1 MIRTQLRILVALA
14 LLAGCG
20 ANPGTSPAPVPPPP
34 AADPQ
39 VPITTMPGVDPP
51 IRNDLPPV
59 PARSGALRISVM
71 YPGENA
77 AITTAD
83 SNFIFGEVGTGGA
96 ALTINGA
103 SVDVAPNG
111 AFLAFL
117 PVPADGVYRLRAS
130 AGGQMAELTRRVRV
144 PSPAAPAVTGLNAGS
159 ITPRGTIS
167 GYPGERVTVRF
178 RGAPGA
184 RAQIRLPD
192 GSTYPLAE
200 TRVVERAE
208 GFMQDQAV
216 AAREVSEYAG
226 TFPLTVPLRHVAEGA
241 TPPTLASQ
249 EAATGGAIIEL
260 FAGTGEPVRAP
271 LPLNVGVLREGE
283 TRLAVAAANRP
294 GSFAV
299 GTAIPGSGTPYHW
312 FFPNG
317 TLLTVTGEREGAY
330 RVRLSSDLSVWVAAG
345 DVRLMPEG
353 MPPAAGTVGTVRV
366 NPEPGHVDVR
376 LVTSDRLPFEVR
388 AGELTLEIRVYGAES
403 RANWLHY
410 GTEDPLVR
418 RVEWQQE
425 RDDLFV
431 VRMELSEPVW
441 GWQAFWDERGSLVVR
456 LRRPP
461 RIDLARPVQ
470 GLRIAIDAGHPPGG
484 AIGPTGL
491 TEAEANLA
499 ISRQLVRMLREA
511 GAEVLETRPDTQAV
525 ELGVRPQRAT
535 EWNAHLL
542 VSVHNNAFP
551 DGVNPWENNGTSVFY
566 NQPQS
571 LGLARHMQRELVREI
586 GLRDLGIARA
596 DLALVRPTWMPSVL
610 TETMFLMVPQQE
622 AALRDPAVH
631 ERIARA
637 HFRAIEGFLR
647 ERAEEAGDRE

>member
-1 MIRTQLRILVALA
+1 MVIRMRPGAWVVLA
-14 LLAGCG
+14 TLAACTGG
-20 ANPGTSPAPVPPPP
+20 GRAAPETTPPP
-34 AADPQ
+34 AAPSQNAPMTDP
-39 VPITTMPGVDPP
+39 GADPP

-59 PARSGALRISVM
+59 PPRQGALRIEVA

-77 AITTAD
+77 ALTTSD
-83 SNFIFGEVGTGGA
+83 SNFIFGSVGTGGA
-96 ALTINGA
+96 TLTINGA
-103 SVDVAPNG
+103 PVDVAANG
-111 AFLAFL
+111 AFLGFL
-117 PVPADGVYRLRAS
+117 PVPRDGVYRLRAQ
-130 AGGQMAELTRRVRV
+130 AGGQTAELERRVRV
-144 PSPAAPAVTGLNAGS
+144 PAQGGAAVTGIAAGS
-159 ITPRGTIS
+159 VSPRGTMT

-200 TRVVERAE
+200 TRVMERAE

-226 TFPLTVPLRHVAEGA
+226 TFPITAPLRVPGDSLR
-241 TPPTLASQ
+241 PTLVAQ
-249 EAATGGAIIEL
+249 DAAGPATIE
-260 FAGTGEPVRAP
+260 FIQGTETTRAP
-271 LPLNVGVLREGE
+271 LPLNVGVLREGD
-283 TRLAVAAANRP
+283 TRLAIASATRP
-294 GSFAV
+294 GSMAI

-317 TLLTVTGEREGAY
+317 TRLTVTGEREGAY
-330 RVRLSSDLSVWVAAG
+330 RVRLTSDLSVWVAAG

-353 MPPAAGTVGTVRV
+353 APPAAGTVGTVRV
-366 NPEPGHVDVR
+366 DPEPGHVDLR

-388 AGELTLEIRVYGAES
+388 VVDDRWMEVRVYGAES

-431 VRMELSEPVW
+431 VRMELAEAVW
-441 GWQAFWDERGSLVVR
+441 GYRAFWDERGSLVVR
-456 LRRPP
+456 VRRPP
-461 RIDLARPVQ
+461 RMDGARPMQ
-470 GLRIAIDAGHPPGG
+470 GLRIAVDAGHPPGG

-499 ISRQLVRMLREA
+499 ISKQLVRMLRDA

-525 ELGVRPQRAT
+525 DLGVRPQRAA
-535 EWNAHLL
+535 EWDAHLL

-571 LGLARHMQRELVREI
+571 LGLARHMQREILREL

-647 ERAEEAGDRE
+647 ERMAGAR

>member
-1 MIRTQLRILVALA
+1 MMMRTYAAGWVAVA
-14 LLAGCG
+14 MLAGCTG
-20 ANPGTSPAPVPPPP
+20 GGRPAAPAPAPPP
-34 AADPQ
+34 AVTPA
-39 VPITTMPGVDPP
+39 VSMTNPGVDPA

-59 PARSGALRISVM
+59 PARTGTLRIDVA

-77 AITTAD
+77 ALTTAD
-83 SNFIFGEVGTGGA
+83 SNFIFGSVGTGGA
-96 ALTINGA
+96 TLTINGA
-103 SVDVAPNG
+103 PVEVAPNG
-111 AFLAFL
+111 AFLGFV

-130 AGGQMAELTRRVRV
+130 AGGQTAQLERRVRV
-144 PSPAAPAVTGLNAGS
+144 PARGAAAVAGIAEGS
-159 ITPRGTIS
+159 ISPRGSMT

-178 RGAPGA
+178 RGAPGG
-184 RAQIRLPD
+184 RAQIRMPD

-200 TRVVERAE
+200 TRVTERAE

-226 TFPLTVPLRHVAEGA
+226 SFPITIPLRVAGDT
-241 TPPTLASQ
+241 TPSSTIVTGQDAAGPAS
-249 EAATGGAIIEL
+249 IEL
-260 FAGTGEPVRAP
+260 AHGTEVARAR
-271 LPLNVGVLREGE
+271 LPLNVAVMRQGD
-283 TRLAVAAANRP
+283 TRLAVASATRP
-294 GSFAV
+294 GGMAI

-317 TLLTVTGEREGAY
+317 TRLTVTGEREGAY
-330 RVRLSSDLSVWVAAG
+330 RVRLTSDLSVWVAAG

-353 MPPAAGTVGTVRV
+353 APPAEGTVGTVRV
-366 NPEPGHVDVR
+366 DPEAGHVDLR

-388 AGELTLEIRVYGAES
+388 AGERSLEVRVYGAES

-431 VRMELSEPVW
+431 VRMELAEPVW
-441 GWQAFWDERGSLVVR
+441 GYRAFWDERGSLVVR
-456 LRRPP
+456 VRRPP
-461 RIDLARPVQ
+461 RIDGARPVQ

-499 ISRQLVRMLREA
+499 ISKQLVRMLRDA
-511 GAEVLETRPDTQAV
+511 GAEVLETRPDTQPV
-525 ELGVRPQRAT
+525 DLGVRPQRAT
-535 EWNAHLL
+535 EWDAHLL

-551 DGVNPWENNGTSVFY
+551 DGVNPWENSGTSVFY

-571 LGLARHMQRELVREI
+571 LGLARHMQREILREI

-622 AALRDPAVH
+622 SALRDPAVH

-637 HFRAIEGFLR
+637 HFRAIEAFLR
-647 ERAEEAGDRE
+647 ERMEAAGR